1 MAEDLDKLTEPE
13 APPPRRIGWGVV
25 AGAGFGLALGTI
37 WALRG
42 FWPALLAA
50 VLALVGGLLGRFYL
64 GESDGA

>member
-13 APPPRRIGWGVV
+13 ATPPRRIGWGVV

-64 GESDGA
+64 GEGDGA